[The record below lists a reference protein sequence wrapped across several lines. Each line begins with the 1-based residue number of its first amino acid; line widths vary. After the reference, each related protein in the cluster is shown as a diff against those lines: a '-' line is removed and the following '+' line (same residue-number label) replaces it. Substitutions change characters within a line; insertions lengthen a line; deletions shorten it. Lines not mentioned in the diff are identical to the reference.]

1 MMRTILFRCF
11 TVMSKFRYGVENG
24 LFKVCFVLTCDWC
37 SVLVGLLVFFKLV
50 HVLTCVVVACL
61 DLSAEMTLY

>member
-1 MMRTILFRCF
+1 MLKFRC
-11 TVMSKFRYGVENG
+11 GVEHG
-24 LFKVCFVLTCDWC
+24 LFKVCFVLMCDCC

-61 DLSAEMTLY
+61 DMSAEMTLY